1 MNVLHKRQQG
11 ETYGDDLLGNELGNL
26 EDIAI
31 SRNTKQESNRVK
43 DIRQDSL
50 ESKGGVVDVDV
61 VTPPGE
67 KTVDQT
73 NSGENAEKRGD
84 NGTTNLNTEPSTV
97 GKSVQGIF
105 SLVLVI
111 VGNDDATG
119 GECLFGLG
127 VTQLGDGKGCRN
139 GHDAGGNKSLGVK
152 TKTNVT
158 DKHGTRNGS
167 KTASQDL
174 VKLGVGHVG
183 DKGTD
188 QHGGF
193 SLANEGSGSS
203 DDGLGTRGVEGPEDE
218 DGHLLD
224 EPLDESNVVQDLDE

>member
-84 NGTTNLNTEPSTV
+84 NGTTNLDTEPSTV

-152 TKTNVT
+152 AKTNVT

-188 QHGGF
+188 QHGRF